1 MNNIPSPWIDATTFH
16 NDVAYLESLWQRTAI
31 GSVDLPLIDLG
42 NGSPLVF
49 VPILEH
55 LEFVYARQIRTFSQS
70 RRVLLYRRHETRD
83 MPMSIAERAEELHH
97 VLDSLG
103 LASVDLL
110 AHGDAAMVVFEFA
123 LRYPQRCRSLIII
136 SQAADYQIT
145 PHPLIWYLHELYLRL
160 PLEHVLPATLL
171 RRTVINYITARQQN
185 NYTMP
190 RLPRELIEEQF
201 AKIALWPSLY
211 KFSVLPIIHNFDIR
225 ERVQLLTMPVLL
237 INRADDALAPEVKTR
252 WLAHQLPNNA
262 GYHVIAGGERFFLY
276 SQADKINP
284 IIEAFLVKRERIG
297 VETDVSR
304 PGRTGTSPDHGR
316 NESVPTSNIPSSV
329 PQTTGENV

>member
-1 MNNIPSPWIDATTFH
+1 MNSIPSPWIDATIFH
-16 NDVAYLESLWQRTAI
+16 NDITYLESLWQRIAI

-42 NGSPLVF
+42 SGPPLVF

-55 LEFVYARQIRTFSQS
+55 LEFVYARQIRAFSRS

-83 MPMSIAERAEELHH
+83 VPMSITERAEELRH

-103 LASVDLL
+103 LDSVDLL

-136 SQAADYQIT
+136 SQAADYQIA
-145 PHPLIWYLHELYLRL
+145 PHPFIWYLHELYLRL
-160 PLEHVLPATLL
+160 PLEHVLPAAIL
-171 RRTVINYITARQQN
+171 RRTVINYITARQPN

-190 RLPRELIEEQF
+190 RLPHELIEEQF
-201 AKIALWPSLY
+201 AKIALWPSIY
-211 KFSVLPIIHNFDIR
+211 KFSVLPIIHNFDIQD
-225 ERVQLLTMPVLL
+225 RVQLLTMPVLL
-237 INRADDALAPEVKTR
+237 INRADDTLAPEVKTR

-276 SQADKINP
+276 SQADKVNP
-284 IIEAFLVKRERIG
+284 IIATFLARRDSA
-297 VETDVSR
+297 DVGTEVSH
-304 PGRTGTSPDHGR
+304 PGSESGIASHGR
-316 NESVPTSNIPSSV
+316 DTPATPDIPSSV
-329 PQTTGENV
+329 PQVTGENV